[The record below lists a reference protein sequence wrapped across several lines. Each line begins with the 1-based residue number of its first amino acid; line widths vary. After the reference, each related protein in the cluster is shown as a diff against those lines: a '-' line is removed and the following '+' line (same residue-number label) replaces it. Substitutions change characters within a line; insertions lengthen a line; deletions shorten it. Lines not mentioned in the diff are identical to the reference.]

1 MSVEAITWAL
11 KQDIKPSG
19 TKFVLVAIANCA
31 DGKDGIAWPSVA
43 YLAEAT
49 GQDRKT
55 VMAGIARLMETGYIR
70 DTGERRGLTKQVI
83 VYQLP
88 DFETFFPK
96 QSQKR
101 DSTENGTVPKFPSNS
116 TGTPQKQYRNSAE
129 TVPKTGHG
137 TVNEPS
143 LEPSVKHTP
152 PAQAQSGASSR
163 GSASKPASGYPKDFE
178 LAWAGYPD
186 RPGANKKAA
195 FKAWSARIKAGVDPN
210 DILAGVQR
218 YAKYCDATK
227 TTGTR
232 YVKQPETFFGPD
244 EHYEQKWE
252 TPAPAGSTGK
262 TGVRHGN
269 FGSQDYHAGLGPDG
283 AF

>member
-11 KQDIKPSG
+11 KQDVKPSG

-55 VMAGIARLMETGYIR
+55 VLAGIARLMETGYIR

-88 DFETFFPK
+88 EFETFSPK

-101 DSTENGTVPKFPSNS
+101 DSTENGTVPEFPSNS
-116 TGTPQKQYRNSAE
+116 TETPGEQYRNSSE

-137 TVNEPS
+137 TVKNHKRTVREPKH
-143 LEPSVKHTP
+143 SVAP
-152 PAQAQSGASSR
+152 PAGVSAQVWSDFLKHRKAQNAPVTETVVKALTKELVAAAAMGWLPDDALAEGMSAGWRGLKAKWLQNRGA
-163 GSASKPASGYPKDFE
+163 
-178 LAWAGYPD
+178 
-186 RPGANKKAA
+186 
-195 FKAWSARIKAGVDPN
+195 
-210 DILAGVQR
+210 
-218 YAKYCDATK
+218 
-227 TTGTR
+227 
-232 YVKQPETFFGPD
+232 
-244 EHYEQKWE
+244 
-252 TPAPAGSTGK
+252 APAAATSRQQAGK
-262 TGVRHGN
+262 PTVFEQGQAAAARAKARL
-269 FGSQDYHAGLGPDG
+269 FGDNHA
-283 AF
+283 AE